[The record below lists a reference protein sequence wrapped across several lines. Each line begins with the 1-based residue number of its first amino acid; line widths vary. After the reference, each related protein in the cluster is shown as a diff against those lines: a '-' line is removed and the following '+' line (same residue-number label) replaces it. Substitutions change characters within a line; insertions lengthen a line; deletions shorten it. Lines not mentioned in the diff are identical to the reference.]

1 MKKSLIG
8 RVSIGRLAV
17 LAVTIKDL
25 TINEKES
32 VNFKK
37 GSYNKKFFRGMKK

>member
-8 RVSIGRLAV
+8 RVSISNIAMM
-17 LAVTIKDL
+17 AVTIKDI
-25 TINEKES
+25 TINKKEC